1 MQASAAAARYEKDEK
16 PKTKL
21 FSLRTPYMK
30 QGRITQLVA
39 ETENM
44 WIHTKINYEGGE
56 NEIHTHLDEDH
67 SFIVL
72 EGQMSVFDEKGNEL
86 KVGKYQGVMIPRGA
100 YYRYLNTGS
109 ENLVVIRVGAGIK
122 GQKQGGQDMRVR
134 PDGKPLIASSE
145 ENKTVP
151 PIEDTRFFA
160 DFAGEPNTEKD
171 TRRKGHKEKRRQGDL

>member
-1 MQASAAAARYEKDEK
+1 MQPARKLEPMET
-16 PKTKL
+16 PKAQK

-44 WIHTKINYEGGE
+44 RIHTKINYEGGE

-86 KVGKYQGVMIPRGA
+86 KIEKYQGVMLPKGA
-100 YYRYLNTGS
+100 YYRYLNTGKD
-109 ENLVVIRVGAGIK
+109 NLVVLRIGAAVRDK
-122 GQKQGGQDMRVR
+122 AQGGVEMRVR
-134 PDGKPLIASSE
+134 PDGKPLLADSA

-160 DFAGEPNTEKD
+160 DAAG
-171 TRRKGHKEKRRQGDL
+171 

>member
-1 MQASAAAARYEKDEK
+1 MEPARKLEPTVK
-16 PKTKL
+16 PKSQK

-39 ETENM
+39 ESENL

-72 EGQMSVFDEKGNEL
+72 EGQMSVFDENGNEQ
-86 KVGKYQGVMIPRGA
+86 KIEKYQGIMIPKGA
-100 YYRYLNTGS
+100 YYRYLNTGK

-122 GQKQGGQDMRVR
+122 RKPQGNVETRVR
-134 PDGKPLIASSE
+134 PDGKPLLADSA
-145 ENKTVP
+145 ENKTVAP
-151 PIEDTRFFA
+151 VEDSKFFA
-160 DFAGEPNTEKD
+160 DSAG
-171 TRRKGHKEKRRQGDL
+171 

>member
-1 MQASAAAARYEKDEK
+1 MQPARKLEPATK
-16 PKTKL
+16 PQTQK

-56 NEIHTHLDEDH
+56 NEIHTHLNEDH

-72 EGQMSVFDEKGNEL
+72 EGQMSVFDEKGGEI
-86 KVGKYQGVMIPRGA
+86 KVEKHQGVMIPKGA

-109 ENLVVIRVGAGIK
+109 ENLVVLRVGAGIK
-122 GQKQGGQDMRVR
+122 GKAQSGEAMRVR
-134 PDGKPLIASSE
+134 PDGKPLLALSE

-151 PIEDTRFFA
+151 PIEDTRFYA
-160 DFAGEPNTEKD
+160 DAAG
-171 TRRKGHKEKRRQGDL
+171 

>member
-1 MQASAAAARYEKDEK
+1 MQASATGARIDKDEK
-16 PKTKL
+16 PQSKL

-100 YYRYLNTGS
+100 YYRYLNTGP

-122 GQKQGGQDMRVR
+122 GKKQGGEDMRVR
-134 PDGKPLIASSE
+134 PDGKPLVASSE

-151 PIEDTRFFA
+151 PIEDTRYFA
-160 DFAGEPNTEKD
+160 DSAG
-171 TRRKGHKEKRRQGDL
+171 

>member
-1 MQASAAAARYEKDEK
+1 MQPAKKLAPETK
-16 PKTKL
+16 PVTQK

-67 SFIVL
+67 TFIVL
-72 EGQMSVFDEKGNEL
+72 EGQMSVFDEKGGEI
-86 KVGKYQGVMIPRGA
+86 KVEKYQGVMIPKGA
-100 YYRYLNTGS
+100 YYRYLNTGA

-122 GQKQGGQDMRVR
+122 GKPQGGEEMRVR
-134 PDGKPLIASSE
+134 PDGKPLLAYSE

-160 DFAGEPNTEKD
+160 DSAG
-171 TRRKGHKEKRRQGDL
+171 

>member
-1 MQASAAAARYEKDEK
+1 MQAAKKLAPAEK
-16 PKTKL
+16 PHAQK

-72 EGQMSVFDEKGNEL
+72 EGQMSVFDEKGNEM
-86 KVGKYQGVMIPRGA
+86 KVAKHQGVMLPKGA
-100 YYRYLNTGS
+100 YYRYLNTGK

-122 GQKQGGQDMRVR
+122 GKPQGGVEMRVR
-134 PDGKPLIASSE
+134 PDGKPLLADSA

-160 DFAGEPNTEKD
+160 DSAG
-171 TRRKGHKEKRRQGDL
+171 

>member
-1 MQASAAAARYEKDEK
+1 MQAARKLEATEK
-16 PKTKL
+16 PKTQK

-56 NEIHTHLDEDH
+56 NEIHCHLDEDH

-72 EGQMSVFDEKGNEL
+72 EGQMSVFDEKGNEI
-86 KVGKYQGVMIPRGA
+86 KVEKYQGVMIPKGA

-122 GQKQGGQDMRVR
+122 GQKQGGEEMRVR
-134 PDGKPLIASSE
+134 PDGKPLIALSE

-160 DFAGEPNTEKD
+160 DSAG
-171 TRRKGHKEKRRQGDL
+171 

>member
-1 MQASAAAARYEKDEK
+1 MQSARKLEPTEK
-16 PKTKL
+16 PKTQK

-39 ETENM
+39 ETDKM

-72 EGQMSVFDEKGNEL
+72 EGEMSVFDEKGNEMRL
-86 KVGKYQGVMIPRGA
+86 KPYQGVLLPKGA
-100 YYRYLNTGS
+100 YYRYLNTGRG
-109 ENLVVIRVGAGIK
+109 NLVVLRIGAGVRNK
-122 GQKQGGQDMRVR
+122 PKAGEPLRVR
-134 PDGKPLIASSE
+134 PDGREILGGSV

-151 PIEDTRFFA
+151 PIEMPGKFFA
-160 DFAGEPNTEKD
+160 ESAG
-171 TRRKGHKEKRRQGDL
+171 

>member
-1 MQASAAAARYEKDEK
+1 MQAARKLQPTEK
-16 PKTKL
+16 PKAQK

-72 EGQMSVFDEKGNEL
+72 EGRMSVFDENGNEQ
-86 KVGKYQGVMIPRGA
+86 KIEKYQGIMIPKGA

-109 ENLVVIRVGAGIK
+109 ENLVVLRVGAGAK
-122 GQKQGGQDMRVR
+122 AQKQGGASMRVR
-134 PDGKPLIASSE
+134 PDGKPLPALSA

-151 PIEDTRFFA
+151 PVEDSRFFA
-160 DFAGEPNTEKD
+160 DSAG
-171 TRRKGHKEKRRQGDL
+171 